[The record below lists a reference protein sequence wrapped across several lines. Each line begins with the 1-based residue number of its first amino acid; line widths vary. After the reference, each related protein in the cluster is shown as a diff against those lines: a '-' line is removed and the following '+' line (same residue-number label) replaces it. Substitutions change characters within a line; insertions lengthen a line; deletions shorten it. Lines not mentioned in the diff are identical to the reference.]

1 MSDPS
6 LFVGHT
12 VTFSNNSYQEMAVD
26 SYMNLMDSYTCAA
39 IVQGGAIPN
48 NEYTYTYSGECG
60 CILPYILI
68 ATSVYNTYVVLHGE
82 FYQVEV

>member
-1 MSDPS
+1 M
-6 LFVGHT
+6 GHT

-60 CILPYILI
+60 CLLPYILI
-68 ATSVYNTYVVLHGE
+68 AMYKCIQYIGGIAWWILPS
-82 FYQVEV
+82 